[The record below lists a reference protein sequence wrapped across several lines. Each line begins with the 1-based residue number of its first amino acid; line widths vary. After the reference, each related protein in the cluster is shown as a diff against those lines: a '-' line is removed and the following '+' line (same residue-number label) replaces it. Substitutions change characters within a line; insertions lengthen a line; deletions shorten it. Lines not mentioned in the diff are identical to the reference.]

1 MRAVA
6 ALLLITAGSLFTYWT
21 FMELFV
27 AGSGTP
33 VEWAFATAFGWLVC
47 HDVWQRFF
55 GRPEREP
62 LRQTHQTAPKERGRN
77 GRPVA
82 PAATGSPR
90 RYSSEKGG
98 VGRRTAAPVHGA

>member
-62 LRQTHQTAPKERGRN
+62 LRQTHQTAP
-77 GRPVA
+77 
-82 PAATGSPR
+82 PR

>member
-1 MRAVA
+1 MRVVA
-6 ALLLITAGSLFTYWT
+6 ALLLIAAGSLFSYWI

-47 HDVWQRFF
+47 HDLWQRFF

-62 LRQTHQTAPKERGRN
+62 DRQTGRTAPKQKHRAA
-77 GRPVA
+77 RPLA
-82 PAATGSPR
+82 QAATGSPR
-90 RYSSEKGG
+90 QYSSEKGG